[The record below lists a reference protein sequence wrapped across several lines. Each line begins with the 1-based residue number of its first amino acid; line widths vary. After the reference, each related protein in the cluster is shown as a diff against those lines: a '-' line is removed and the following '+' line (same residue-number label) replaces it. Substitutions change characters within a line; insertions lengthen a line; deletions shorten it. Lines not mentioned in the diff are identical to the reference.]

1 MYKKLFS
8 TSIINAA
15 TAGLN
20 IFSSFIIVKLM
31 SLQVFGEFA
40 IFNSILAFGG
50 LIYAVIPSNYSIFK
64 LQDDLKFK
72 PVLLSF
78 FILSSVAF
86 LFFVFLMKTSGII
99 KIDFLTVYLFGVST
113 FFLGYFDIKFQAMGY
128 LSKYFIMLFIS
139 AILKIMTLIAFYFF
153 DCLQNLSDLIW
164 SVTLAQLLLLIIF
177 LFEDRADLRLIF
189 KDFNVYKEAILSIKY
204 NFSTFTPYYL
214 NTCLKRVRENVI
226 VLLFGKF
233 MPKETIGLF
242 SIFVKI
248 TSFVFGLSR
257 TLEAFFMNR
266 ENIYKYREAFN
277 QKILYFAISLQFIF
291 LCVGLVYLKM
301 FVDRYFF
308 IEILI
313 LSCLVYP
320 HVFFLLARS
329 EMLSNYRNI
338 EANVSEILYILIV
351 FVGVSISYICE
362 LNSIYPILITFM
374 LSTFGLQIFMIFSK
388 KNNNYNV

>member
-1 MYKKLFS
+1 
-8 TSIINAA
+8 
-15 TAGLN
+15 
-20 IFSSFIIVKLM
+20 M